1 MCGRFTITSTE
12 EAVRAIFG
20 YTSPP
25 LNLRPSYNVAPTDP
39 VPIVRNRKEG
49 VGREMVQVRR
59 GLIPFW
65 AKDMKIGFS
74 TINARV
80 DTVETANTFR

>member
-25 LNLRPSYNVAPTDP
+25 LNLRPNYNVAPTHDVP
-39 VPIVRNRKEG
+39 VVRNREG
-49 VGREMVQVRR
+49 EGGSRKLVIMR
-59 GLIPFW
+59 
-65 AKDMKIGFS
+65 
-74 TINARV
+74 
-80 DTVETANTFR
+80 